1 MAQKR
6 KSDKIE
12 SSSSLSSKKEEIDPR
27 FVNKFEDLEEN
38 DFQADEDGLDK
49 GEEEE
54 IEQDYNEDNIEFNDE
69 EDDDDDDDDDDDNSE
84 NKDSNKNKIKKVI
97 KIKPMDIE
105 KMKKL
110 KEQNENKGIIYLST
124 IPPRMK
130 PAKLKQLLAKYG
142 KVTRMHLVRA
152 NVERKNHRN
161 DMFKEGWIE
170 FEDKALARKIAT
182 LLNNVPMGG
191 KSRDIH
197 KDCLW
202 NLRYLPKFKWHHL
215 QDKLVSQRMERD
227 KKLRLEINQVRK
239 QNLILLEQV
248 ELSKHINQKH
258 EQKGKPIKEKVVRTF
273 KQRSSHEDS
282 SKSTISSNILEK
294 VVSNKK
300 QKIN

>member
-6 KSDKIE
+6 KNDKIE
-12 SSSSLSSKKEEIDPR
+12 TSKKEEIDTR

-38 DFQADEDGLDK
+38 DFKDDDEDDFINDVNE

-54 IEQDYNEDNIEFNDE
+54 EEEEEDNEDNIEFNQED
-69 EDDDDDDDDDDDNSE
+69 EDDDENEE
-84 NKDSNKNKIKKVI
+84 NKDNKNKIKKVI

-124 IPPRMK
+124 IPSRMK

-182 LLNNVPMGG
+182 ILNNIPMGG
-191 KSRDIH
+191 KARDIH

-248 ELSKHINQKH
+248 ELSKHVNQKH
-258 EQKGKPIKEKVVRTF
+258 ESKGKPIKDKVVRTF

-282 SKSTISSNILEK
+282 LNSNISSKVLEK